1 MGRKELRENV
11 SGALFSA
18 AEKPAAARQT
28 ADGNAPHF
36 HGHRDRLRARFL
48 NAGAENLP
56 DYEVLE
62 LLLFG
67 VIPRKDTKPI
77 AKALL
82 AKFGSFDEVLA
93 ARPEALKE
101 VKGIGDTAAL
111 MLKAVEASIQLALQ
125 TRVRSADVISS
136 WNDLLDY
143 CKSRMAHDATEQFR
157 LIYLDRKNKIIAD
170 EAQQRGTVDHTPV
183 YPREVVK
190 RALELNAS
198 ALIMVH
204 NHPSG
209 DPRPSRADIEMTKK
223 VKDAAAAVSITLH
236 DHVIVSRGGH
246 VSFRSEG
253 LI

>member
-1 MGRKELRENV
+1 MGQGRKGLEDAA
-11 SGALFSA
+11 GA
-18 AEKPAAARQT
+18 AELPGLAPVSQT
-28 ADGNAPHF
+28 EPHF
-36 HGHRDRLRARFL
+36 HGHRDRLRERFL
-48 NAGAENLP
+48 KAGAEQLP
-56 DYEVLE
+56 DYEILE

-67 VIPRKDTKPI
+67 VIPRRDTKPI

-82 AKFGSFDEVLA
+82 AKFGGFDEVLA
-93 ARPEALKE
+93 ASPEALKT
-101 VKGIGDTAAL
+101 VSGIGDSAAL

-125 TRVRSADVISS
+125 TRVRGADVISS

-143 CKSRMAHDATEQFR
+143 CKSRMAHEPNEQFR
-157 LIYLDRKNKIIAD
+157 LIYLDRKNKVITD

-183 YPREVVK
+183 YPREVIK

-198 ALIMVH
+198 AFIMVH

-209 DPRPSRADIEMTKK
+209 DPKPSRADIEMTRK

>member
-1 MGRKELRENV
+1 MARKRKGLEDG
-11 SGALFSA
+11 GAFTGIASVG
-18 AEKPAAARQT
+18 ESKP
-28 ADGNAPHF
+28 HY
-36 HGHRDRLRARFL
+36 HGHRDRLRERFL
-48 NAGAENLP
+48 EAGAETLP

-82 AKFGSFDEVLA
+82 ARFGRFDEVLA
-93 ARPEALKE
+93 ASPEALME
-101 VKGIGDTAAL
+101 VDGIKDSAAA
-111 MLKAVEASIQLALQ
+111 MLKAVQASIQLALQ
-125 TRVRSADVISS
+125 TRVRNTDVISS
-136 WNDLLDY
+136 WNDVLDY
-143 CKSRMAHDATEQFR
+143 CKARMANEQNEQFR
-157 LIYLDRKNKIIAD
+157 VIFLDRKNRIIAD

-198 ALIMVH
+198 ALLLVH

-209 DPRPSRADIEMTKK
+209 DPTPSRADIEMTRK
-223 VKDAAAAVSITLH
+223 VKDAAAAVNITLH
-236 DHVIVSRGGH
+236 DHIIVGRGGH
-246 VSFRSEG
+246 ISLRTQG

>member
-1 MGRKELRENV
+1 MAKGGMEDAS
-11 SGALFSA
+11 SGLF
-18 AEKPAAARQT
+18 PDG
-28 ADGNAPHF
+28 ADAQMPHY
-36 HGHRDRLRARFL
+36 HGHRDRLRERFL
-48 NAGAENLP
+48 KAGAESLP

-67 VIPRKDTKPI
+67 VIPRRDTKPI

-93 ARPEALKE
+93 ASPDALMQVDGIKE
-101 VKGIGDTAAL
+101 SAAS
-111 MLKAVEASIQLALQ
+111 MLKAVQASIQLALQ
-125 TRVRSADVISS
+125 TRVRQADVISS
-136 WNDLLDY
+136 WSDLLAY
-143 CKSRMAHDATEQFR
+143 CTSRMAHEPAEQFR
-157 LIYLDRKNKIIAD
+157 LIYLDRKNKIITD

-198 ALIMVH
+198 ALVLVH

-209 DPRPSRADIEMTKK
+209 DPKPSRADVEMTKK
-223 VKDAAAAVSITLH
+223 VKEAAAAVGITLH

>member
-1 MGRKELRENV
+1 MIKRGMDEASSAV
-11 SGALFSA
+11 FSA
-18 AEKPAAARQT
+18 SAESET
-28 ADGNAPHF
+28 PHY
-36 HGHRDRLRARFL
+36 HGHRDRLRERFL
-48 NAGAENLP
+48 SAGAENLP

-82 AKFGSFDEVLA
+82 ARFGSFHDVLA
-93 ARPEALKE
+93 ASPDDLMTVDGIKE
-101 VKGIGDTAAL
+101 SAAA
-111 MLKAVEASIQLALQ
+111 MLKAVQASIQLALQ
-125 TRVRSADVISS
+125 TKVRNADVISS

-143 CKSRMAHDATEQFR
+143 CKLRMAAEPNEQFR
-157 LIYLDRKNKIIAD
+157 LIYLDRKNRIIAD

-204 NHPSG
+204 NHYNYETRRDG
-209 DPRPSRADIEMTKK
+209 
-223 VKDAAAAVSITLH
+223 VKHAAAN
-236 DHVIVSRGGH
+236 
-246 VSFRSEG
+246 
-253 LI
+253 

>member
-1 MGRKELRENV
+1 MAKRGMND
-11 SGALFSA
+11 ASA
-18 AEKPAAARQT
+18 AGLFPEPSAESS
-28 ADGNAPHF
+28 PHY
-36 HGHRDRLRARFL
+36 HGHRDRLRERFL

-67 VIPRKDTKPI
+67 VIPRRDTKPI

-82 AKFGSFDEVLA
+82 AKFGSFDAVLA
-93 ARPEALKE
+93 ASPEALKD
-101 VKGIGDTAAL
+101 VDGIGDSAAL
-111 MLKAVEASIQLALQ
+111 MLKAVQASIQLALQ
-125 TRVRSADVISS
+125 TKIREADIISS

-143 CKSRMAHDATEQFR
+143 CKLRMAAEPNEQFR
-157 LIYLDRKNKIIAD
+157 LIYLDRKNKVVAD

-190 RALELNAS
+190 RALDLNAS

-209 DPRPSRADIEMTKK
+209 DPTPSRADIEMTRK
-223 VKDAAAAVSITLH
+223 VKEATAAVSITLH
-236 DHVIVSRGGH
+236 DHVIIGRGGH
-246 VSFRSEG
+246 YSFRSQG